1 MRFNE
6 ILPNQLY
13 LGPALQNQKEE
24 LQKDAP
30 SVTHIANIT
39 QHEPS
44 PFPDVFKYLRIS
56 ILDQDTVRIYERFDD
71 FIKFVDEALSEG
83 GAVYVH
89 CSAGVS
95 RSSSFVI
102 AYLIQRKGMT
112 LKEAFEFVK
121 QRRSAISPNLGFMKQ
136 LIELEFEVH
145 GKESISM
152 KEYSLRMTYETFPD
166 LDKKIIDSTYEECKG
181 DMSMLMNLLLDRFI
195 VPK

>member
-30 SVTHIANIT
+30 LVTHIANIT
-39 QHEPS
+39 QQEPS

-56 ILDQDTVRIYERFDD
+56 ILNQETVRIYEHFDD
-71 FIKFVDEALSEG
+71 FIKFIDEALSEG

-89 CSAGVS
+89 CARGVS
-95 RSSSFVI
+95 RSASFVI
-102 AYLIQRKGMT
+102 AYLIRRKGMT

-121 QRRSAISPNLGFMKQ
+121 QRRSAISPNPGFMKQ
-136 LIELEFEVH
+136 LMELDFEVH
-145 GKESISM
+145 GKESFSM
-152 KEYSLRMTYETFPD
+152 KEYSLRLVYETFPD
-166 LDKKIIDSTYEECKG
+166 LDKKIIDSTYEECNG
-181 DMSMLMNLLLDRFI
+181 DMLMLTNLLLDRFI
-195 VPK
+195 VSK